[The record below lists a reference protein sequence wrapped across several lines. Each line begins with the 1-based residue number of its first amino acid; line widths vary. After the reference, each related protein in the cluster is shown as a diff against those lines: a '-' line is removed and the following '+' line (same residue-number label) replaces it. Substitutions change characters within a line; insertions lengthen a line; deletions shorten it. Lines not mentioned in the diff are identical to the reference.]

1 MAQQGIKFK
10 QTQLYTYNLLERFH
24 LRVSVS
30 SLPSSQVFP
39 TSFLKHYIQNPSYGP
54 CVMLCQ
60 VSIQSGHLPSPKAA
74 FLVPASGPWVSI
86 SLTLYREHCFSVL
99 NFRALGNFHSSF
111 MKRADRVQVR
121 KGGQRS
127 ALTSCLERGKG
138 QTGSCDIRPH
148 GSFRIILVPT
158 ADLAVLGRPLSTEI
172 CPDYNPIS
180 SSKMEGGNYLSALGS
195 VKGSR
200 V

>member
-111 MKRADRVQVR
+111 MKREDQAEVR
-121 KGGQRS
+121 KCGQRS
-127 ALTSCLERGKG
+127 ALTSFLERGKG
-138 QTGSCDIRPH
+138 
-148 GSFRIILVPT
+148 
-158 ADLAVLGRPLSTEI
+158 
-172 CPDYNPIS
+172 
-180 SSKMEGGNYLSALGS
+180 
-195 VKGSR
+195 
-200 V
+200 